1 MSIYEHWQRGDYEAD
16 GIKKALK
23 SNIIPYCEINRAFI
37 LSRSSGMKYDDALFH
52 TADRMNVSQRTVK
65 RAISFVKQ

>member
-1 MSIYEHWQRGDYEAD
+1 MTIYEHWQKGDYEID

-23 SNIIPYCEINRAFI
+23 PNVIPYCEINRAFI
-37 LSRSSGMKYDDALFH
+37 LSRNAGLKYDDALFH